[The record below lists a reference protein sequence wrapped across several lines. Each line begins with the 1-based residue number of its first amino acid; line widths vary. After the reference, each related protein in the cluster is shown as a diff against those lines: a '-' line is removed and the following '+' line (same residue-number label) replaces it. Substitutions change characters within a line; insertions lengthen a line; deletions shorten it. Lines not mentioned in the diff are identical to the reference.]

1 MNEIKDA
8 LLRMIRSAM
17 SAKKMADAYLMI
29 GLDDNKLHRI
39 YGDLLDAIYS
49 LIGESVDEF
58 NLSVTYVA
66 ATAPFLTDERRTEL
80 LYFEYVKNHQVKQ
93 PKPFFTTPEEM
104 RKSVKENGGYM
115 SPEGDWT

>member
-1 MNEIKDA
+1 MSDIKDA

-17 SAKKMADAYLMI
+17 SAKKMADAYLTI

-39 YGDLLDAIYS
+39 YGDLLDAIYT

-58 NLSVTYVA
+58 GLSVTYVA

-80 LYFEYVKNHQVKQ
+80 LYSEYLKNHQIKQ
-93 PKPFFTTPEEM
+93 PKPFTVSPEEM
-104 RKSVKENGGYM
+104 RKMFKKNGGYKFN
-115 SPEGDWT
+115 SPEGG